1 MTRLTRNI
9 ILILIVYVCYTQYLI
24 RGYNT
29 MNDSLQVSLDTLMR
43 TCTSVPFSGEE
54 HVPYK

>member
-1 MTRLTRNI
+1 MTRLFKII
-9 ILILIVYVCYTQYLI
+9 ILIFLVYIGYTQYLI

-29 MNDSLQVSLDTLMR
+29 MNDSLQMSLDTLMR
-43 TCTSVPFSGEE
+43 TCTSVPFSGAE